1 MPALRDIALTVEERA
16 PNQFFWVL
24 LEAASSDAVEAIHYQ
39 RIHTA
44 SVAQS
49 SYSSALVM
57 GANALRRL
65 MDSNSVRLDT
75 GF

>member
-1 MPALRDIALTVEERA
+1 M
-16 PNQFFWVL
+16 
-24 LEAASSDAVEAIHYQ
+24 
-39 RIHTA
+39 
-44 SVAQS
+44 AQA

-65 MDSNSVRLDT
+65 MDSTSVRLDT

>member
-16 PNQFFWVL
+16 PNEFFWVL

-39 RIHTA
+39 RIHAA
-44 SVAQS
+44 SMAQA

-65 MDSNSVRLDT
+65 MDSTSVRLDT